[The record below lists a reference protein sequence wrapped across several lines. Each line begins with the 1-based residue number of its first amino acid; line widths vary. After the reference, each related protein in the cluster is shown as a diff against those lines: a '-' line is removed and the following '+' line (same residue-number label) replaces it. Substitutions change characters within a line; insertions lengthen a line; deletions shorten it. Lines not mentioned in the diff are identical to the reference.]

1 MMKNKFNNDD
11 NNFEE
16 SNNLNFYNTNII
28 NANENINL
36 LKNSQTKSQLSDYV
50 EDLDVIQ
57 YK

>member
-16 SNNLNFYNTNII
+16 PNNLNFYNTNII